1 MDLVFNILIIIT
13 SILLVLIVLVQN
25 SKGGGLASNFSASGQ
40 MMGVKKE
47 TDFLE
52 KATWTLAIALVFFCF
67 MSTSSLDR
75 QRTTVERRSSFE
87 ENAPAAPMSVP
98 QDVQTSEDF
107 LPEEDG
113 E

>member
-52 KATWTLAIALVFFCF
+52 KATWSLAIALVFFCF
-67 MSTSSLDR
+67 MSTASLEKR
-75 QRTTVERRSSFE
+75 QQVEKKSYFE
-87 ENAPAAPMSVP
+87 ENTPAEQMNIP
-98 QDVQTSEDF
+98 QDVQTADDF
-107 LPEEDG
+107 LQEE
-113 E
+113 EN